1 MRGCCSKRSNNGRP
15 KFYHCYHSCSIK
27 QHCQTMVPTWD
38 LNILES
44 MCMLSAVFFTLLLI
58 QACFLALQEH
68 HDIIFEYL
76 LSMGRDISTEHRFFF
91 PLWVK
96 LNDFHE
102 ILPAMLFLI
111 NIIYSI
117 QMTAPGLA
125 TQHASKQCLSPS
137 IFQGLTISQN

>member
-1 MRGCCSKRSNNGRP
+1 
-15 KFYHCYHSCSIK
+15 
-27 QHCQTMVPTWD
+27 MVPTWD
-38 LNILES
+38 LDILES
-44 MCMLSAVFFTLLLI
+44 MCMLSGIFFTLLLI

-91 PLWVK
+91 SLWVK

-125 TQHASKQCLSPS
+125 TQHASKQSLSPS
-137 IFQGLTISQN
+137 IFQGLMISQN